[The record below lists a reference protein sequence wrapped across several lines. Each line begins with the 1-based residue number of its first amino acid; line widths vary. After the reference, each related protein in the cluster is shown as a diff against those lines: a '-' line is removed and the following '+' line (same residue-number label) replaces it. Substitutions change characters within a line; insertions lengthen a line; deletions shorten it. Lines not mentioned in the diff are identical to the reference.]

1 VAGAHGRGENLLAAG
16 SSGNERRWCG
26 RVLARRAHWFMLE
39 ENLADLGLRLIP
51 NGSGPHC

>member
-1 VAGAHGRGENLLAAG
+1 VAGAQGRGENLLAVG

-26 RVLARRAHWFMLE
+26 HVLARRAHWFMLE
-39 ENLADLGLRLIP
+39 ENLADLGLRPIP